1 MTSFTA
7 WASLGALA
15 LAMGST
21 AKAAS
26 PLPESNSK
34 TVSSTSVVMVP
45 PSDTTAVTKS
55 PPNFEAMFAFFDK
68 LFPAQP
74 DPDPARLALARTTV
88 TAMWPDGAYGKIMTG
103 FMGGVFDRVMQL
115 KKSDLASLDPKATK
129 TSASVATSNLSLH
142 DQAAAKDPYFDQR
155 MAAMREVVG
164 EELGRV
170 SAIIDPR
177 VRDGLARSMARR
189 FDAQQLNDIN
199 VFFATPSGRALA
211 SQSMQLWVDPDMMRS
226 LFSAMPEMMKL
237 MPDIMQKVKAANDR
251 FPKAPVPPA
260 KETKPAKK

>member
-1 MTSFTA
+1 MRAFAA
-7 WASLGALA
+7 WASLSALA
-15 LAMGST
+15 LAVGST
-21 AKAAS
+21 AEAAS
-26 PLPESNSK
+26 SSPENVSAK
-34 TVSSTSVVMVP
+34 TVSPPPVVMVP
-45 PSDTTAVTKS
+45 ADKSLLTKS

-68 LFPAQP
+68 LFPPQP
-74 DPDPARLALARTTV
+74 EPDPARLALARTTV

-115 KKSDLASLDPKATK
+115 KKSDLAGLDPKATK
-129 TSASVATSNLSLH
+129 TSASATTKDLSLH

-164 EELGRV
+164 EEFGKI

-177 VRDGLARSMARR
+177 IREGLARSMARR
-189 FDAQQLNDIN
+189 FDAQQLNDVN
-199 VFFATPSGRALA
+199 AFFATPSGRALA

-237 MPDIMQKVKAANDR
+237 MPDIMQRVKAANDR
-251 FPKAPVPPA
+251 FPKPPA
-260 KETKPAKK
+260 PPSKEPKPAKK